1 MRSDPFEPV
10 DRPDRKPTPTTD
22 QRSIGPSTGSQAD
35 PDRRSH
41 GGVGDSIS
49 DASLAYDA
57 DVDRV
62 VETLYRR
69 LERKLRIERERTGF

>member
-1 MRSDPFEPV
+1 LP
-10 DRPDRKPTPTTD
+10 PDQQSVGR
-22 QRSIGPSTGSQAD
+22 STGS
-35 PDRRSH
+35 RRTTGRQSR
-41 GGVGDSIS
+41 GGFDDSLS
-49 DASLAYDA
+49 GASLAYDA